1 VDLLQTIFSGW
12 VQPPTHGRLPYG
24 CIRGQ
29 PDHPFSEELGDAEI
43 NTWTHKILAHGAD
56 LNPGASPAPLSEGVD
71 CTKVSPLRPI
81 FGCSRKFQF
90 LNALMFLCM
99 VSSVPI
105 AHHGG
110 LPYPRRR

>member
-1 VDLLQTIFSGW
+1 MYPGPS
-12 VQPPTHGRLPYG
+12 
-24 CIRGQ
+24 C